1 MILKNLLKVSVFFY
15 STLLFSQNILG
26 IKEEVQF
33 KGLEKQMNKHF

>member
-1 MILKNLLKVSVFFY
+1 MLIKYLQNCL
-15 STLLFSQNILG
+15 TLNISG